1 MDGLSTKDLV
11 GVILGIVFLVTI
23 VFVRGSSSRRQ
34 PKDRFFNCWRCKAL
48 TPHNQRTMEAW
59 RNEKTHFFCGA
70 CHTKWLQSHPVP
82 PAQARP
88 AREYRPRRRS
98 SPLATLMVL
107 GAAIVISVLA
117 RSCS

>member
-11 GVILGIVFLVTI
+11 GVILGIVFLVAI

-34 PKDRFFNCWRCKAL
+34 PKDKFFNCWHCKKL
-48 TPHNQRTMEAW
+48 TPHNRRTIEAW

-70 CHTKWLQSHPVP
+70 CHTKWLQSHPA
-82 PAQARP
+82 PAGEVRSAS
-88 AREYRPRRRS
+88 EYRPRRRS
-98 SPLATLMVL
+98 SPVGTLVVL
-107 GAAIVISVLA
+107 GAVIVIGILA